1 MNQCKATSGSE
12 LAWNGLAAASGKA
25 IEIRAYQ
32 IFSDLVMLAAFG
44 VAREDKVN
52 IDWVVCIWIRF
63 QEGSASSSPA
73 KHAQAEGRQVD
84 VVQFLDSGITE
95 ETSTR
100 NTATLEKGG
109 EESCRVKIICV
120 WAEMLKPAGRGP
132 HVEIQVYKAEAFL
145 GGSASHLAAL
155 EIVPSK

>member
-1 MNQCKATSGSE
+1 MNQCKATSGSV
-12 LAWNGLAAASGKA
+12 LAWNGLAAAFGKA

-32 IFSDLVMLAAFG
+32 IFSDLG
-44 VAREDKVN
+44 
-52 IDWVVCIWIRF
+52 
-63 QEGSASSSPA
+63 GSASSSPA

-120 WAEMLKPAGRGP
+120 WAEMLKPAGCGP

-145 GGSASHLAAL
+145 SGSASHLAAL